1 MFPVAA
7 SYTDLQNLQITALY
21 LFFLAFSILFTLLC
35 FEAQDLTKKIVFGA
49 FSMVLWFSCSIMNM
63 GVAPPD
69 SVVQAPVSVLYLAL
83 GLILLPIVVKATV
96 DSWRLAYNKKYD
108 VSEL

>member
-1 MFPVAA
+1 
-7 SYTDLQNLQITALY
+7 
-21 LFFLAFSILFTLLC
+21 
-35 FEAQDLTKKIVFGA
+35 
-49 FSMVLWFSCSIMNM
+49 MNM